1 MIRFLLLFLLL
12 TISSIVKAE
21 VTYTEILKKPTDLK
35 LNLRYAKEQESLG
48 EYKNVIA
55 TLERLTALYPENI
68 DLKLYLLSI
77 AVKTDST
84 EKVLRL
90 VTEIR
95 QSNEIDE
102 KTKKR
107 VAQVF
112 DDINKKKINENKTEA
127 RQQARDIVNEAE
139 KDREKS
145 TKVSKSNWTF
155 YQDFGWKTALHS
167 NVGSISNTKT
177 KYSSGTIVNMTG
189 IEGDNIET
197 INSMFGAIYQ
207 INDNSNLNLSL
218 GTSSS
223 EQNRA
228 TSDENDTNSFS
239 TSYSN
244 FSNKNTFSASLSLT
258 DTNSR
263 RTADSISRSFNL
275 NNNYSLI
282 DNHKI
287 LSGLVLSDTRG
298 NQNPSNSTKRE
309 SNTFKKGFNI
319 GYQYLFSQQQSLT
332 LKYAFNETEAIA
344 DYNGLTDDSITVSY
358 SKNFPIGNLGLS
370 YTKTDK
376 EYNQVDTFV
385 HPSIVRND
393 DVENYSISLSGG
405 LGQFSNSIKLL
416 EISDKLQN
424 FLNTFTYSVSWS
436 ETNNNSNWL
445 QNDYEKETFNFSLTK
460 RVYFK

>member
-1 MIRFLLLFLLL
+1 M
-12 TISSIVKAE
+12 
-21 VTYTEILKKPTDLK
+21 
-35 LNLRYAKEQESLG
+35 
-48 EYKNVIA
+48 
-55 TLERLTALYPENI
+55 
-68 DLKLYLLSI
+68 
-77 AVKTDST
+77 
-84 EKVLRL
+84 
-90 VTEIR
+90 
-95 QSNEIDE
+95 
-102 KTKKR
+102 
-107 VAQVF
+107 
-112 DDINKKKINENKTEA
+112 
-127 RQQARDIVNEAE
+127 
-139 KDREKS
+139 
-145 TKVSKSNWTF
+145 
-155 YQDFGWKTALHS
+155 HS

-189 IEGDNIET
+189 TEGDNIET

-358 SKNFPIGNLGLS
+358 SENFPIGNLGLS